1 MSRTA
6 VVGAGA
12 WGTAL
17 AALRARD
24 GERVH
29 LLGRDAAMVAEI
41 NRTRR
46 NPRYLPG
53 IELPEALAATVDP
66 AEALGHATTV
76 LLVTPAQ
83 TLREVAASLAPHLAP
98 AARLVL
104 CSKGIERATG
114 LFASAV
120 VRDTLPDNP
129 IAVLSGPSFAD
140 DVARG
145 LPTAVTLAAED
156 ERLADEL
163 AQALSG
169 PSFRVYAHADV
180 LGVEAGGA
188 LKNVLALAAGAA
200 AGLGLGASAGA
211 AIVTRGFVE
220 LRRLGEALGA
230 RPETLM
236 GLSGLGDLVLTCS
249 GTQSRNFRYGLA
261 MGRSEPLDALP
272 LAEGVHSAA
281 IARRL
286 ARERGIEAPII
297 EAVAAILEDRMPVRE
312 AVASLLAR
320 PLRREFDERRIE
332 PPLPVF

>member
-1 MSRTA
+1 MSGVA

-17 AALRARD
+17 AALQARA
-24 GERVH
+24 GEPVR
-29 LLGRDAAMVAEI
+29 LLGRDRETIETI
-41 NRTRR
+41 NRTHR
-46 NPRYLPG
+46 NPRYLTD
-53 IELPEALAATVDP
+53 IVLPDALEATIDP
-66 AEALGHATTV
+66 AEALRGAETV

-83 TLREVAASLAPHLAP
+83 TLRGVVAGLAPHLP
-98 AARLVL
+98 PRARLVL

-120 VRDTLPDNP
+120 VRDVLPD
-129 IAVLSGPSFAD
+129 AVLTVLSGPSFAD

-145 LPTAVTLAAED
+145 LPTAVTLAADD
-156 ERLADEL
+156 EAEADALARD
-163 AQALSG
+163 LST
-169 PSFRVYAHADV
+169 PSFRVYAHTDV

-188 LKNVLALAAGAA
+188 LKNVLALAAGAT

-261 MGRSEPLDALP
+261 MGRGEALDALP
-272 LAEGVHSAA
+272 LAEGVPSAA

-286 ARERGIEAPII
+286 ARERGVEAPII
-297 EAVAAILEDRMPVRE
+297 EAVAAILDDGLPVRE
-312 AVASLLAR
+312 AVAALLGR
-320 PLRREFDERRIE
+320 PLRREFD
-332 PPLPVF
+332 

>member
-17 AALRARD
+17 AILRARE
-24 GERVH
+24 GERVR
-29 LLGRDAAMVAEI
+29 LLARDGGAAESI

-46 NPRYLPG
+46 NPRYLPD
-53 IELPEALAATVDP
+53 IELPETLAATTDP
-66 AEALGHATTV
+66 AEALGGARTV

-83 TLREVAASLAPHLAP
+83 TLREVVGSLAPHLSP
-98 AARLVL
+98 GVRLVL
-104 CSKGIERATG
+104 CCKGIERATG

-120 VRDTLPDNP
+120 VAEAVPGAA
-129 IAVLSGPSFAD
+129 IAVLSGPSFAE

-156 ERLADEL
+156 ETLADAL
-163 AQALSG
+163 AQELSG
-169 PSFRVYAHADV
+169 PTFRVYAHTDV

-261 MGRSEPLDALP
+261 LGRGEPLAGLP
-272 LAEGVHSAA
+272 LAEGVPSAA

-286 ARERGIEAPII
+286 ARERGVEAPII
-297 EAVAAILEDRMPVRE
+297 EAVAAILDEGLPVRE

-320 PLRREFDERRIE
+320 PLRREFD
-332 PPLPVF
+332 